1 MKKFTL
7 FALALVFLASCGS
20 DDDEKGNGIQ
30 EIWLNSYTAFTPQS
44 DYEQTSAEF
53 YFFSANNGEEFITE
67 SKRFNGTVSEYQSLK
82 DETFDLLNQGQI
94 KLNNGEIIKA
104 SYSAYVSSSDTKYK
118 SIFLPIGRYFVA
130 AIYKGAKN
138 GYLWLYSTKYAAKY
152 YDVKE
157 AYNPLSLDVVFPCD
171 INHYGLIDWVS
182 WNEKFNYDFHF

>member
-1 MKKFTL
+1 MKAIKMCKKF
-7 FALALVFLASCGS
+7 GS
-20 DDDEKGNGIQ
+20 IAIQLLPLNLIMNKPVRNFTFFPPITARNLSLKEKH
-30 EIWLNSYTAFTPQS
+30 L
-44 DYEQTSAEF
+44 
-53 YFFSANNGEEFITE
+53 
-67 SKRFNGTVSEYQSLK
+67 NGTISEYQSLK

-171 INHYGLIDWVS
+171 INHYGL
-182 WNEKFNYDFHF
+182 